1 MLARARP
8 NAPAAP
14 PPPCLCPPPPRAV
27 DAGGAWQSTFDKH
40 PLPQPGGGQGPESMY
55 TMILSVPLEGPLEKG
70 GVIFVLRAGTT
81 TWLKDAATKSDFF
94 LPVQGF
100 ASA

>member
-1 MLARARP
+1 
-8 NAPAAP
+8 
-14 PPPCLCPPPPRAV
+14 
-27 DAGGAWQSTFDKH
+27 
-40 PLPQPGGGQGPESMY
+40 MY